1 MTDLEGMN
9 RNQLLVQIIR
19 LRGENERLNKK
30 VSDLTWDLYPDRSG
44 GQFDSRDNF
53 YDEWRNS
60 K

>member
-1 MTDLEGMN
+1 MTDLEDMN
-9 RNQLLVQIIR
+9 QNQLLGQVMR
-19 LRGENERLNKK
+19 LQSENERLNKK